1 MQNWDIQL
9 STILN
14 DTLKPMKFALFY
26 NDNSTDDYQ
35 LIFSNMEKYE
45 GSEYWDPYSIPSLVR
60 VLTLKNQIVSETCL
74 EGFYKEPTTEVC
86 FVLEWSSKA
95 RKIMVFNTER
105 AKVFEQ
111 EEFINAINSEQENLK
126 KLYNR
131 ILHL

>member
-45 GSEYWDPYSIPSLVR
+45 GSEYWDPYSIPSLIR

-86 FVLEWSSKA
+86 FVLEWSPKA